1 MAAAQGRVP
10 AEFLP
15 TPGEPSMPWQTWKR
29 GFLNYLEAIDAED
42 FPPKRKRAIL
52 FSFLG
57 EEGNRVVEAFN
68 LESPAVNAAQ
78 DEFQSLL
85 SALDTHFA
93 SAQNVI
99 VERRK
104 FAMRFQGP
112 EETVL
117 EYLGALRRLAS
128 FCDYGESLESRV
140 AEMFISGIRN
150 AEVQDRLIRESDGTK
165 APSLERAVQLA
176 QQFERTSRDCD
187 LFRRLSLDAS
197 PNTPHVV
204 ERIQDGRG
212 RDQDAQHGG
221 QPPRRRGSSPP
232 RRERPLPPPPSPSQR
247 EPSYSSL
254 PRQEP
259 PPPSS
264 GRERPL
270 PPFPPRRERDRRQW
284 RAPSRPF
291 FRARPRDPPPGAR
304 RVVRDDGCFFC
315 GRRSHP
321 RDECP
326 ASGATC
332 FSCGREGHFANVC
345 RSRPRHDR
353 DHRQLAL
360 PAGRRVSARGYYE
373 HRQARPGPT
382 RTPIQGITFPDYEL
396 PATIYTVAPPDDF
409 PERCRFCGGPCHP
422 RKFCPAAH
430 RRCFSCQKQ
439 GHLDRVCESRPR
451 WPRLDRGGPSNPPT
465 VFASAHRRHPVLLA
479 AALPAARPAPPEP
492 PVPVLGPASPDT
504 TNPDP
509 AGQRPDPGPSPEAPP
524 PFPEDPVPAGSPLPE
539 GPAEVQPVPVQP
551 PVSGCSVPI
560 TTQPKSFPRPE
571 PPEPLGP
578 DKSTPRQ
585 ESRKRS
591 SRRLPGRFK
600 SYVLTL
606 KELLS

>member
-57 EEGNRVVEAFN
+57 DEGNRVVEAFN
-68 LESPAVNAAQ
+68 LASPAVNAAQ
-78 DEFQSLL
+78 DEFQRLL

-93 SAQNVI
+93 SAQNVV

-176 QQFERTSRDCD
+176 QQFERASRDCD
-187 LFRRLSLDAS
+187 HFRRLSLDAS

-204 ERIQDGRG
+204 DRIQDGRG
-212 RDQDAQHGG
+212 RDRNGQHGG
-221 QPPRRRGSSPP
+221 QSPRHRGSSSP
-232 RRERPLPPPPSPSQR
+232 RRERLPPSPSPSTR
-247 EPSYSSL
+247 EPSRSCR
-254 PRQEP
+254 PRREP

-264 GRERPL
+264 GRELRERPF
-270 PPFPPRRERDRRQW
+270 PPFPPRRERDRRQS

-465 VFASAHRRHPVLLA
+465 VFASAHRRHP
-479 AALPAARPAPPEP
+479 APPEP

-509 AGQRPDPGPSPEAPP
+509 AGQRPDPGLSPEAPP
-524 PFPEDPVPAGSPLPE
+524 SPPEGPVPAGSPLPE

-560 TTQPKSFPRPE
+560 TTQPKPFPRPE
-571 PPEPLGP
+571 PPEPQGP
-578 DKSTPRQ
+578 DASAQ
-585 ESRKRS
+585 ECR
-591 SRRLPGRFK
+591 RRLPD
-600 SYVLTL
+600 VLKDYFINSFGL
-606 KELLS
+606 GSRYL